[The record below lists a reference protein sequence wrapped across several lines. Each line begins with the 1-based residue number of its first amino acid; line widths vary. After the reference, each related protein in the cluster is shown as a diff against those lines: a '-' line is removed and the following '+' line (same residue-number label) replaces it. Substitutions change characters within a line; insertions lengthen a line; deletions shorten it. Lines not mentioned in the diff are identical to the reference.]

1 MTEKTV
7 KRSRW
12 ASDKTRSDYGS
23 VKFPARY
30 SETETTA
37 IVRKY
42 HEPVGWSKGARV
54 RRAR

>member
-1 MTEKTV
+1 MTDKIV

-12 ASDKTRSDYGS
+12 ASDNTRKVYGS
-23 VKFPARY
+23 LKFPARY